1 MKKKERLFW
10 ICSVCVLLAFCTF
23 NVFVNNASAT
33 NLTQTFPYMNKFIGV
48 FNAIKSDYVDAD
60 KLEDKTLINGAIK
73 GMLDAIGDPYTV
85 YLSEKDVKDLQ
96 TTTTGTFAGVGMII
110 TEKDGY
116 IGVVSPIEGSPAF
129 RKGMKSGDL
138 LISVNGETL
147 KGVSVSDAADKL
159 KGASG
164 TSVNIEFLRDEIKYE
179 VELVRAIIDLPTVKY
194 DTINNEIGYLRI
206 TQFSGTTDKHVKE
219 ALLNFKAQK
228 VKGIIMDLRMN
239 PGGLLS
245 SAISIV
251 DFFQDKGTIVSTKG
265 RRLNEQ
271 TVNSASSFNTIIA
284 KDIPVVVLIDSG
296 SASASEIVSGALKDT
311 KRGILVGEKSFGKGS
326 VQSIQFLPDG
336 TDGFKMTTAKYY
348 TPSGV
353 SIHGIG
359 IEPDITIKEPE
370 LTEDERE
377 GLKKIYKDKI
387 IDEFVKLHKNPTDK
401 DIDSFLNEMKNKG
414 YVFTDR
420 MMRRLLKNTLD
431 YENSSAPIY
440 DLEYDIQLQKAME
453 ILTNNSI
460 KYNNKGEYSLLK

>member
-1 MKKKERLFW
+1 MKKKERTFW
-10 ICSVCVLLAFCTF
+10 ICSVCVLLAFYTIT
-23 NVFVNNASAT
+23 VFVNNATAA
-33 NLTQTFPYMNKFIGV
+33 NFNIQAFPYMNKFISV

-60 KLEDKTLINGAIK
+60 KIDDKDLINGAIK
-73 GMLDAIGDPYTV
+73 GMLEAIGDPYTT

-110 TEKDGY
+110 TEKDGF
-116 IGVVSPIEGSPAF
+116 ISVVSPIEGTPAY

-138 LISVNGETL
+138 LISVNGESL

-159 KGASG
+159 KGAPG
-164 TSVNIEFLRDEIKYE
+164 TSANIEFLRDDVKYE
-179 VELVRAIIDLPTVKY
+179 VELVRAIIDLPTVKH
-194 DTINNEIGYLRI
+194 DVINNEIGYLRI

-219 ALLNFKAQK
+219 ALLDFKSK
-228 VKGIIMDLRMN
+228 NVKGIIMDLRMN

-265 RRLNEQ
+265 RRLKEQ
-271 TVNSASSFNTIIA
+271 TVNSATSFNTIVA
-284 KDIPVVVLIDSG
+284 KDIPIIVLIDNG

-311 KRGILVGEKSFGKGS
+311 KRGILVGDKSFGKGS

-370 LTEDERE
+370 LSEEERE
-377 GLKKIYKDKI
+377 GLKKIYKDKV
-387 IDEFVKLHKNPTDK
+387 IDNFVKEHHNPTNQE
-401 DIDSFLNEMKNKG
+401 IDSFLADLKAKG
-414 YVFTDR
+414 YVFTNT

-431 YENSSAPIY
+431 YENNSSAPIY
-440 DLEYDIQLQKAME
+440 DLEYDIQLKKAME
-453 ILTNNSI
+453 ILTNGSI
-460 KYNNKGEYSLLK
+460 KYHKGEYSIK